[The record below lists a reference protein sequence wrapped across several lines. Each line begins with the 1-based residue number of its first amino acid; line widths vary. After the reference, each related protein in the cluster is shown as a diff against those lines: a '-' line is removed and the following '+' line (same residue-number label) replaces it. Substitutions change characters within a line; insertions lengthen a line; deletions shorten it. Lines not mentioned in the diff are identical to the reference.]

1 MHWHCIDKRKNTP
14 CVSTSGDTSGL
25 VVQRRCVQ
33 NTSLE
38 NWEALCS
45 PAQSAA
51 ARFEHLG
58 RAGSDLHVGVFEHLL
73 NVQLERHASRTS
85 CLRVSVRWRSSRIG
99 PANKA
104 SADQLVPS
112 RSAIQVV

>member
-1 MHWHCIDKRKNTP
+1 
-14 CVSTSGDTSGL
+14 
-25 VVQRRCVQ
+25 
-33 NTSLE
+33 
-38 NWEALCS
+38 
-45 PAQSAA
+45 
-51 ARFEHLG
+51 
-58 RAGSDLHVGVFEHLL
+58 
-73 NVQLERHASRTS
+73 VQLERHASRTS